1 MAQQS
6 GGGQGFPL
14 GADLMDGVG
23 ALLAALGLVGIFAG
37 GGPAMMLPQPLGS
50 WALLVLGGALMA
62 VSLPRIFRHAR
73 ERAEQG

>member
-1 MAQQS
+1 MAQQGS
-6 GGGQGFPL
+6 GGQGFPL
-14 GADLMDGVG
+14 GAYLMDGIG

-37 GGPAMMLPQPLGS
+37 GGPAMMLPQPWGS

-62 VSLPRIFRHAR
+62 ASLPRIFRHAR